1 MKKNLLTILILAL
14 LVVNL
19 ILTGIIMFSTIS
31 ANKKTV
37 ALVNDIAT
45 ILNLEIGDQAIGG
58 EGAEEVKISIED
70 TEVYD
75 IADSMTIGLKN
86 GADGESHYAIVEV
99 SLSVNKK
106 DKKYKEFKPMLST
119 NESLIKSEVIDV
131 FSSYTKDEAETDLR
145 AIQDEILG
153 RIQKMFDS
161 QFVFDVSFRN
171 INFQ

>member
-1 MKKNLLTILILAL
+1 MKKNLLTVLILAL

-31 ANKKTV
+31 ANQKTV

-45 ILNLEIGDQAIGG
+45 ILNLEVGDQGNKDAA
-58 EGAEEVKISIED
+58 AENTEVSIED

-119 NESLIKSEVIDV
+119 NESLIKSEVIDA
-131 FSSYTKDEAETDLR
+131 FGSYTKEEAESNLR
-145 AIQDEILG
+145 MIQDDILS
-153 RIQKMFDS
+153 RIQQMFDS